1 MLAASAPARADIALA
16 AKVLDAP
23 GVHLQD
29 VTLQLGDDGDGGIS
43 VRLHARRADVPA
55 MGWRRIGL
63 DLHGSL
69 RRDVQLRWLLD
80 GTLQLPGA
88 PGGAA
93 SDASLRLVID
103 ESANT
108 LQADLDQ
115 ARAHASVAM
124 PLDQP
129 SHLQINLKNLPANWL
144 QGLLG
149 TMWSGHPTGGRLD
162 AAMALDV
169 HASGVQSS
177 GEFTL
182 DGVGFDTPTGTLAGQ
197 GVSGKGRLGM
207 DTGADAAHLTLDASL
222 RGGELALGPIYA
234 KLPDHPVQLALGATI
249 KRGAVAIDRLNVNDP
264 DALQLAGALAFDARG
279 TLDKLRLDRFQAQF
293 PAASDRYGQA
303 WLTTLGLRDAR
314 MRGALSGNLD
324 LRADG
329 PHSFAFDTPG
339 LDLADSDGHL
349 VMAGLRGGID
359 WARQGERPATELS
372 WQRLQ
377 FYQLPTG
384 AAQSRWQSHAG
395 TLSLQGALALPLL
408 QGTLRVGDLDWRP
421 AAASGQRLATSLT
434 VVGVDMAALGKA
446 MGWPQFPGTLA
457 GAIPALR
464 WVDDRLEFDGGLSL
478 NVFNGFVDITQLALQ
493 KPLGPSPAL
502 TADVHLRQLDLGAIT
517 SVFDFGSITGRLE
530 GAVDDL
536 QLVDWSPVA
545 FKAHLLADSGGRISQ
560 RAVNNLTSVGGGGI
574 VAGLQG
580 AMLRLFKTFGYKR
593 IGLDCTL
600 AGGVCHMS
608 GLEPTADGYTI
619 VEGSGLPHLQVIG
632 HQREV
637 DWATLLRR
645 LKAASEGAAPQVK

>member
-197 GVSGKGRLGM
+197 GVSGKGRLGV

-264 DALQLAGALAFDARG
+264 DALQLAGALAFDAKG